1 MLKKNN
7 FALGLFVRVPT
18 LNPEMKCEL
27 CDNKATVFY
36 TQAVQGGQKKICLC
50 EDCADNSGLTD
61 PGAFSMV
68 DILMDET
75 PEQAQP
81 VMVAE
86 VAEACEHCGFTL
98 EDYRKVGRLGCSQC
112 YTAFRG
118 EILPMLA
125 KMHHGIK
132 HEGKAP
138 SGMADSLA
146 LRKKLA
152 AMKKDL
158 DSAIAEENFEEAVK
172 LRDGIKELE
181 AQTS

>member
-1 MLKKNN
+1 MKKNN
-7 FALGLFVRVPT
+7 FALGLFVHVHT
-18 LNPEMKCEL
+18 LDGEMKCEL

-50 EDCADNSGLTD
+50 ENCADKSGLTD

-112 YTAFRG
+112 YTAFLG

-132 HEGKAP
+132 HEGKVP

-158 DSAIAEENFEEAVK
+158 DSAIAEENFEAAVK

-181 AQTS
+181 AQVS

>member
-1 MLKKNN
+1 
-7 FALGLFVRVPT
+7 VPT
-18 LNPEMKCEL
+18 LRAEMKCEL

-112 YTAFRG
+112 YTAFHG
-118 EILPMLA
+118 EILPILA

-132 HEGKAP
+132 HEGKVP

-152 AMKKDL
+152 TMKKDL
-158 DSAIAEENFEEAVK
+158 ESAIADEDFELAVG

-181 AQTS
+181 AQIS